1 MSKVVR
7 CLVALFF
14 GLSAYGA
21 EILPPGFRPT
31 PLGVHALVGAKIV
44 VKPGEVIPNGTII
57 IRDGL
62 IKAVGPDASVPEDA
76 RVWDM
81 KGTTIYAGFIDPYI
95 VTGASNASPVS
106 TADSEPITSASLT
119 AGGVNFFGAPGQS
132 TDRGNAGPGYEVAKM
147 TPQHR
152 AVQEY
157 SPRDKSL
164 AALREIGFTAGLV
177 APGKGIIRGSSALV
191 ALSDENPNDVILK
204 PDVFQHIAFETHQ
217 PGERA
222 YPGSLMGVIAC
233 IRQTFFDAQHYA
245 LDHADY
251 LKNPQGRKRPEYDP
265 ALEALTP
272 VAEKKMRAMFEP
284 GSALMVNRAAQL
296 AHELGLDFCI
306 VSCGQEWRR
315 PDLAKETDATF
326 IVPLNFPSVP
336 KMPTETDWE
345 QVSLDQL
352 RNWDWA
358 PENAAVLREQRREV
372 ALTTYGLADKKK
384 FRQNLKLAVERGLP
398 EDDALAAL
406 TTIPAKLT
414 GADKQLG
421 SIEAGK
427 LANLTVV
434 QGDNYFNPENKLR
447 EVWIDGRIYRVP
459 PEEPKPGKP
468 DDAKPAK
475 PVSPEEGAPNRPKG
489 EPEKKPGPKQESTE
503 TKKEESTK
511 GEKAVA
517 EKKDRRKDETKELQK
532 TRTARSPM
540 DGRGPLASP
549 TSILIRNAT
558 IWTCSD
564 KGVLTNASLLIS
576 NGKIESVGS
585 VKADPGPDTL
595 QIDGQGLHVT
605 PGLID
610 CHSHTAIL
618 GAVNEATLPSTAM
631 VRISDVVNSETE
643 HIYEQLAG
651 GLTAA
656 NLLHGSANPIGG
668 QNCVIKLRY
677 GASPQQMVFEA
688 APQGIKF
695 ALGENVKQSN
705 WGDQNTTRFPQ
716 TRMGVRTFIANRFT
730 VAQEYLAEWD
740 KYKKTGGVP
749 PRRDLELE
757 AIGEILQGK
766 RWIHCHSY
774 RQDEILTLI
783 RLMENF
789 GVKIGTF
796 QHVLEG
802 YKIADEIAKHGAG
815 GSTFADWWA
824 YKFEVYDAIP
834 YNGSLMHDRGVLVS
848 FNSDSSELARHLY
861 LEAAKAVKFGDT
873 SQIEA
878 LKFVTLNP
886 AKQLRIDK
894 FVGSLEPGK
903 DADFAIWSKAPL
915 DSGTVCLQTWIDGK
929 KYFDRS
935 LDGERTKKMEK
946 ERADLLAKAKKISK
960 GGGGGDAGDKAA
972 DTFFQ
977 VSLEHQFDGYD
988 RDCMDNDQEEGR

>member
-1 MSKVVR
+1 MSKVIGF
-7 CLVALFF
+7 CQVALLLCF
-14 GLSAYGA
+14 SARAA
-21 EILPPGFRPT
+21 EILPPGFRPA
-31 PLGVHALVGAKIV
+31 PLGAHALVGGRVV
-44 VKPGEVIPNGTII
+44 VKPGEVITNATIV

-62 IKAVGPDASVPEDA
+62 IKAVAPDAAVPEEA
-76 RVWDM
+76 RVWDV

-95 VTGASNASPVS
+95 VIGASNAPVS
-106 TADSEPITSASLT
+106 TADSEPITSATLT
-119 AGGVNFFGAPGQS
+119 AGGVNFFGAPGQA
-132 TDRGNAGPGYEVAKM
+132 TDRGNTGPGYEVAKM
-147 TPQHR
+147 TPQYR
-152 AVQEY
+152 AVREY
-157 SPRDKSL
+157 SARDKGLVS
-164 AALREIGFTAGLV
+164 LREIGFTAGIV
-177 APGKGIIRGSSALV
+177 APARGIIRGTSALV

-204 PDVFQHIAFETHQ
+204 PDAFQHIAFETHQ

-222 YPGSLMGVIAC
+222 YPGSLMGVIASV
-233 IRQTFFDAQHYA
+233 RQTFFDAQHYA
-245 LDHADY
+245 LDRADY
-251 LKNPQGRKRPEYDP
+251 FKSPQGRKRPEYNP
-265 ALEALTP
+265 ALEALAP
-272 VAEKKMRAMFEP
+272 VTEKKMPAMLEP
-284 GSALMVNRAAQL
+284 GSALMVNRAAVL
-296 AHELGLDFCI
+296 ARDLGIDICI
-306 VSCGQEWRR
+306 ISCGQEWRR
-315 PDLAKETDATF
+315 PDLVKETDATF

-336 KMPTETDWE
+336 KMPTEADWE
-345 QVSLDQL
+345 QVTLDQL

-358 PENAAVLREQRREV
+358 PENAAVLREQGREV

-384 FRQNLKLAVERGLP
+384 FRQNLRLALDRGLA
-398 EDDALAAL
+398 EKDALAAL
-406 TTIPAKLT
+406 TTIPAKLC
-414 GADKQLG
+414 GVENQLG
-421 SIEAGK
+421 TIEPGK

-434 QGDNYFNPENKLR
+434 EGDGYFNPDNKLR
-447 EVWIDGRIYRVP
+447 EVWIDGRIYRMP
-459 PEEPKPGKP
+459 PEEPKPAKA
-468 DDAKPAK
+468 DETKPAK
-475 PVSPEEGAPNRPKG
+475 PASPEEGAPNKPKG
-489 EPEKKPGPKQESTE
+489 EPEKKPGTKQESTE
-503 TKKEESTK
+503 TKKEDSK
-511 GEKAVA
+511 GEKGLA
-517 EKKDRRKDETKELQK
+517 EKKEKKKDETKELQK

-540 DGRGPLASP
+540 DGRGPLATSA
-549 TSILIRNAT
+549 SILIRNAT

-564 KGVLTNASLLIS
+564 KGVLTNATLLIS

-585 VKADPGPDTL
+585 TKADAGPDTL

-618 GAVNEATLPSTAM
+618 GAVNEGTLPSTAM
-631 VRISDVVNSETE
+631 VRIADVVNSETD
-643 HIYEQLAG
+643 HLYEQLAG

-677 GASPQQMVFEA
+677 GANPDQLVFKEA
-688 APQGIKF
+688 PPGIKF

-716 TRMGVRTFIANRFT
+716 TRMGVRTFIDNRFT
-730 VAQEYLAEWD
+730 AARQYLAEWD
-740 KYKKTGGVP
+740 KYRKSGGVA

-757 AIGEILQGK
+757 AIGEILEGK

-783 RLMENF
+783 RLMEGF

-802 YKIADEIAKHGAG
+802 YKIADEIARHGAG

-873 SQIEA
+873 SEIEA

-886 AKQLRIDK
+886 AKQLRIDRY
-894 FVGSLEPGK
+894 VGSLEPGK

-935 LDGERTKKMEK
+935 LDPARTKKLEQ
-946 ERADLLAKAKKISK
+946 ERADLLAKAKKMSK
-960 GGGGGDAGDKAA
+960 GGGSGEGSDKSV

-977 VSLEHQFDGYD
+977 VSLEHEFDGRD
-988 RDCMDNDQEEGR
+988 RDCMDENQDEGR